1 MSNNNRIA
9 QIDVWRFLAIFLVV
23 FSHIVKFSHSW
34 YKDVVP
40 GLVWR
45 AQPLGLLGV
54 QLFFCISGFV
64 ICRGMLKE
72 SVKDGTVNLRAF
84 YIRRVFRILPPLL
97 LYMAVPMLL
106 SLGGVVEVT
115 TNQILPALG
124 FSCNLTVIDCG
135 WLLGHTWSLAFEE
148 QFYLVFPLLFLAA
161 GLATQRNRLFTIA
174 FAMLITGAVA
184 RLTGHDTVG
193 YYVSTFSYM
202 VWGCVFALYWDKLQ
216 PMLAKVPFPV
226 WLLTALALPGVHVV
240 AMPAVFQQII
250 YPVIAPLAI
259 CIAIFGTPAHHVM
272 ARPVFTNTWFAYLGR
287 ISYSIY
293 LWQQLA
299 TGNLGLS
306 SPVYALLFIPCVLF
320 VAHLS
325 FRYVEMPMVGLG
337 AGFAARSRKQ
347 PQMSFDDPL
356 APRNDTYW
364 RS

>member
-1 MSNNNRIA
+1 MSHNDRIE
-9 QIDVWRFLAIFLVV
+9 QIDVWRFLAIALVV
-23 FSHIVKFSHSW
+23 FSHIVKYSHSW
-34 YKDVVP
+34 YKDFVP

-72 SVKDGTVNLRAF
+72 SARDGSVNLRAF
-84 YIRRVFRILPPLL
+84 YIRRAFRILPPLL
-97 LYMAVPMLL
+97 LYIAVLMLL
-106 SLGGVVEVT
+106 SLGGVAKVT
-115 TNQILPALG
+115 MNQVLPALG
-124 FSCNLTVIDCG
+124 FSCNLNVIDCG

-161 GLATQRNRLFTIA
+161 ALATQRNRLFTIA
-174 FAMLITGAVA
+174 FAMLITSAIAG
-184 RLTGHDTVG
+184 LTGHDAVG
-193 YYVSTFSYM
+193 HYVSTFSYM

-216 PMLAKVPFPV
+216 PLLANLPFSV
-226 WLLTALALPGVHVV
+226 WLLTALALPGVHLV
-240 AMPAVFQQII
+240 AMPAVFQTI
-250 YPVIAPLAI
+250 YPAIAPLAI
-259 CIAIFGTPAHHVM
+259 CVVIFGTPAQHVI
-272 ARPVFTNTWFAYLGR
+272 ARPMFANTWFAYLGR

-306 SPVYALLFIPCVLF
+306 SPLYAVLFIPCVLC

-325 FRYVEMPMVGLG
+325 FRYVEMPMIALG
-337 AGFAARSRKQ
+337 AGLAARSRK
-347 PQMSFDDPL
+347 PASIPFDDPL